1 MPRLNP
7 SDSPSGRTE
16 RTPINGSRNLLTVKG
31 IPAHLHPVWVNDVDE
46 GQRIQQYL
54 DAGYDFWMGDPKVG
68 DNRVDGNSQ
77 IGKKLSRGVGNG
89 VVAFLMVCPLE
100 IYKDECRRI
109 DEETDAKTSGMFR
122 GMKEDSSRYGKVT
135 VESKLQKT

>member
-1 MPRLNP
+1 MPRINP
-7 SDSPSGRTE
+7 SDNRSGHTE

-31 IPAHLHPVWVNDVDE
+31 IPSNLHPVWVNDVED

-54 DAGYDFWMGDPKVG
+54 DAGYDFWMGDTKVG

-77 IGKKLSRGVGNG
+77 IGKKVSRGVGNG
-89 VVAFLMVCPLE
+89 VTAYLLVCPME
-100 IYKDECRRI
+100 IYLDECRRI
-109 DEETDAKTSGMFR
+109 DEETDGRTEGMFR

-135 VESKLQKT
+135 VETKLHKS

>member
-7 SDSPSGRTE
+7 SDNRSGHVE

-31 IPAHLHPVWVNDVDE
+31 IPSNLHPVWVNDVDD

-54 DAGYDFWMGDPKVG
+54 DAGYDFWMGDTKVG

-89 VVAFLMVCPLE
+89 VSAFLMVCPME
-100 IYKDECRRI
+100 IYLDECRRI
-109 DEETDAKTSGMFR
+109 DTETEGKTESMFR

-135 VESKLQKT
+135 MEQKLQKS

>member
-1 MPRLNP
+1 MPRPIP

-16 RTPINGSRNLLTVKG
+16 RTPINGNRNLLTVRG
-31 IPAHLHPVWVNDVDE
+31 IPAHLHPCWVNDVED

-54 DAGYDFWMGDPKVG
+54 DAGYDFWMGDNKVG

-77 IGKKLSRGVGNG
+77 IGKKVSRGVGNG
-89 VVAFLMVCPLE
+89 VIAYLMVCPME
-100 IYKDECRRI
+100 IYLDECRRI
-109 DEETDAKTSGMFR
+109 NEETDGKTESMFR

-135 VESKLQKT
+135 VEHKLQKS